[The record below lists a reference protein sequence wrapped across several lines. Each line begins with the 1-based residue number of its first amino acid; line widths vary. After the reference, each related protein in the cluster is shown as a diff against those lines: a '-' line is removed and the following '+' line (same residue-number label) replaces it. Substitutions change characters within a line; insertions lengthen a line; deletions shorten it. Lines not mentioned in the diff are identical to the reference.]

1 MNPTD
6 KSYLYAGLA
15 VLLWSTVATSFKLG
29 LSELDFIQLIFYA
42 SATSVVVLFIILLLQ
57 NKVKLLAH
65 QSRNQWLNSL
75 ALGAFNPLFYY
86 LVLFKAYS
94 LLPAQLAQP
103 LNMVWPIVLTLLSVP
118 LLGQKIG
125 RWSIAGLLIS
135 FAGVVFISSQG
146 GLKGFQNT
154 SLTGVMLAL
163 GSSVFWSL
171 YWILN
176 VRDNRDDVI
185 KLFLN
190 FLFGLLFLTVVMYF
204 FSDFN
209 VRPGKGL
216 YAAIYVG
223 IFEVGVTYVFWMKA
237 MKLSTNNARIGNLV
251 FLTPFISFI
260 FIRFILKETLFITT
274 FIGLAFIVAGIFV
287 QKFDKKKY
295 SRRLVGNKTKTIEN
309 RR

>member
-1 MNPTD
+1 MKPTD
-6 KSYLYAGLA
+6 RSYIFAGLS
-15 VLLWSTVATSFKLG
+15 VLLWSTVATAFKLG

-42 SATSVVVLFIILLLQ
+42 SATSVVVLFAILVVQ
-57 NKVKLLAH
+57 GKVKLLFN
-65 QSRNQWLNSL
+65 QTRNQWFHSLFQGILNPVL
-75 ALGAFNPLFYY
+75 YY

-125 RWSIAGLLIS
+125 KWSIAGLFIS
-135 FAGVVFISSQG
+135 FTGVVFISSQG
-146 GLKGFQNT
+146 SLEGFQNT
-154 SLTGVMLAL
+154 SFTGVLLAL

-176 VRDNRDDVI
+176 VRDKRDGVV

-190 FLFGLLFLTVVMYF
+190 FLFGLLFLAVVMYF
-204 FSDFN
+204 FSDFR
-209 VRPGKGL
+209 VYPGTGL

-237 MKLSTNNARIGNLV
+237 MQLSTNNAKIGNMV
-251 FLTPFISFI
+251 FLTPFLSLI
-260 FIRFILKETLFITT
+260 FIRFILNETLFVTT
-274 FIGLAFIVAGIFV
+274 FIGLAFIVAGIFA
-287 QKFDKKKY
+287 QQFDKK
-295 SRRLVGNKTKTIEN
+295 RRF
-309 RR
+309 R

>member
-1 MNPTD
+1 MKQTN
-6 KSYLYAGLA
+6 KSYLYAGLS
-15 VLLWSTVATSFKLG
+15 VLLWSSVATSFKLG

-42 SATSVVVLFIILLLQ
+42 SATSVAVLFIILVVQ
-57 NKVKLLAH
+57 GKINQLAI
-65 QSRNQWLNSL
+65 QTRSQWFYSFF
-75 ALGAFNPLFYY
+75 LGAINPAFYY

-94 LLPAQLAQP
+94 MLPAQLAQP

-125 RWSIAGLLIS
+125 KWSIAGLFIS
-135 FAGVVFISSQG
+135 FTGVVFISSQG
-146 GLKGFQNT
+146 GLSGFQNT

-176 VRDNRDDVI
+176 VRDNRDGVV

-190 FLFGLLFLTVVMYF
+190 FLLGLLLLTVVMYF
-204 FSDFN
+204 FSDF
-209 VRPGKGL
+209 RIQPGTGL

-237 MKLSTNNARIGNLV
+237 MQLSTNNAKIGNMV
-251 FLTPFISFI
+251 FLTPFLSLI
-260 FIRFILKETLFITT
+260 FIRFILKETLYVTT

-287 QKFDKKKY
+287 QQLDRKRQVKEIKP
-295 SRRLVGNKTKTIEN
+295 E
-309 RR
+309 

>member
-1 MNPTD
+1 MKQTD
-6 KSYLYAGLA
+6 KSYLYAGLS
-15 VLLWSTVATSFKLG
+15 VLLWSTVATAFKLG

-42 SATSVVVLFIILLLQ
+42 SATSVVVLFIILILQ
-57 NKVKLLAH
+57 SKIKLLAH
-65 QSRNQWLNSL
+65 QTRSQWFYSL
-75 ALGAFNPLFYY
+75 FLGAFNPLFYY

-125 RWSIAGLLIS
+125 RWSIAGLFIS

-146 GLKGFQNT
+146 GLSGFQNT
-154 SLTGVMLAL
+154 SFTGVLLAL

-176 VRDNRDDVI
+176 VRDNRDGVL

-190 FLFGLLFLTVVMYF
+190 FLFGLLYLTIVMYF
-204 FSDFN
+204 FSDF
-209 VRPGKGL
+209 RIKPGTGL

-223 IFEVGVTYVFWMKA
+223 IFEVGLTYVFWMKA
-237 MKLSTNNARIGNLV
+237 MQLSTNNAKIGNMV
-251 FLTPFISFI
+251 FLAPFLSLI
-260 FIRFILKETLFITT
+260 FIRFILNETLFVTT

-287 QKFDKKKY
+287 QQFDRKKK
-295 SRRLVGNKTKTIEN
+295 LKEV
-309 RR
+309 

>member
-1 MNPTD
+1 MKQTN
-6 KSYLYAGLA
+6 KSYLYAGLS
-15 VLLWSTVATSFKLG
+15 VLLWSSVATSFKLG

-42 SATSVVVLFIILLLQ
+42 SATSVAVLFIILVVQ
-57 NKVKLLAH
+57 GKINQLAI
-65 QSRNQWLNSL
+65 QTRSQWFYSFF
-75 ALGAFNPLFYY
+75 LGAINPAFYY

-94 LLPAQLAQP
+94 MLPAQLAQP

-125 RWSIAGLLIS
+125 KWSIAGLFIS
-135 FAGVVFISSQG
+135 FTGVVFISSQG
-146 GLKGFQNT
+146 GLSGFQNT

-176 VRDNRDDVI
+176 VRDNRDGVV

-190 FLFGLLFLTVVMYF
+190 FLLGLLLLTVVMYF
-204 FSDFN
+204 FSDF
-209 VRPGKGL
+209 RIQPGTGL

-237 MKLSTNNARIGNLV
+237 MQLSTNNAKIGNMV
-251 FLTPFISFI
+251 FLTPFLSLI
-260 FIRFILKETLFITT
+260 FIRFILKETLFVTT

-287 QKFDKKKY
+287 QQLDRKRQVKEIKP
-295 SRRLVGNKTKTIEN
+295 E
-309 RR
+309 